1 MSAGRGAGDG
11 AGDGDADRP
20 AAPTSQDY
28 RWTRAFPTRW
38 NDNDVI
44 GHVNNAV
51 YYEAMDTTV
60 TAWLTGPG
68 GYELSSGLAPVVVS
82 SSCRYHLSAVFP
94 DVMSV
99 GLRADRVGRTSVSWG
114 LGIFRERDGAL
125 LATGTFVH
133 VVVDAATMRPV
144 PVPDDLRERVVA
156 ELGVDGVPRQG

>member
-1 MSAGRGAGDG
+1 MSGDH
-11 AGDGDADRP
+11 
-20 AAPTSQDY
+20 AALQDY

-38 NDNDVI
+38 NDDDVL
-44 GHVNNAV
+44 GHVNNTV

-60 TAWLTGPG
+60 TAWLIGPG

-94 DVMSV
+94 DVMVV

-114 LGIFRERDGAL
+114 MGIFRERDGAL

-133 VVVDAATMRPV
+133 VVVDATTMRPV
-144 PVPDDLRERVVA
+144 PVPDDLRTRVVA
-156 ELGVDGVPRQG
+156 ELGVDGASQQG